1 MLLKL
6 LCVSPPRCV
15 SAVQRKLPNLLIKI
29 EFKELKIDE
38 NTKLNLLVMIQK
50 PLFVIAFVLSG
61 IAGNTQRIGSSP
73 EYIKTLTAQWKG
85 ERFADGRPKVPDIVL
100 ERLHNAT
107 LEQIWGYLGNKGYR
121 NQVEKNW
128 IILKPGETM
137 VGRVVTAQFMPSRPD
152 LDTFIRVQG
161 RAENRSQKGGINIW
175 PIDILTKGDIYVAD
189 GCGKIKDGTLIGSSL
204 GNAIYG
210 KTGKGVIFYG
220 SVRDMQELKDTKG
233 FNAWV
238 KGQDPSYIK
247 DMTPTSIN
255 APIRI
260 GEVTVFPGD
269 IVFANE
275 YGVVFIPAHIVEDLV
290 AASEMTALRDEFERF
305 LLQQGKYPSGQIHGD
320 WSDTIK
326 NEFRAWVK
334 KYPKK
339 LAITSKDIEAYL
351 EKE

>member
-1 MLLKL
+1 MK
-6 LCVSPPRCV
+6 
-15 SAVQRKLPNLLIKI
+15 
-29 EFKELKIDE
+29 
-38 NTKLNLLVMIQK
+38 
-50 PLFVIAFVLSG
+50 
-61 IAGNTQRIGSSP
+61 IAGIIIVFLLGGFFVNAQQIGASP
-73 EYIKTLTAQWKG
+73 EYVTELTSGWKG
-85 ERFADGRPKVPDIVL
+85 DRFNDGRPKVPDLVL
-100 ERLHNAT
+100 ERLERCT
-107 LEQIWGYLGNKGYR
+107 LEQIWGYLMQKGYH
-121 NQVEKNW
+121 NQVAKDW

-152 LDTFIRVQG
+152 LDSIVKVHG
-161 RAENRSQKGGINIW
+161 KAEGRSQKGGINIW

-189 GCGKIKDGTLIGSSL
+189 GFGKVKDGTLIGSSL

-269 IVFANE
+269 VVFANE
-275 YGVVFIPAHIVEDLV
+275 YGVAFVPAFLVEGLV
-290 AASEMTALRDEFERF
+290 SASEMTALRDEFERY

-326 NEFRAWVK
+326 NEFRSWVA

-339 LAITSKDIEAYL
+339 LAITSKDIETYL
-351 EKE
+351 SKEGH

>member
-1 MLLKL
+1 MK
-6 LCVSPPRCV
+6 
-15 SAVQRKLPNLLIKI
+15 
-29 EFKELKIDE
+29 
-38 NTKLNLLVMIQK
+38 TTG
-50 PLFVIAFVLSG
+50 LFIAFLMTWFLTN
-61 IAGNTQRIGSSP
+61 AQRIGSSP
-73 EYIKTLTAQWKG
+73 EYVKALTSEWKG
-85 ERFADGRPKVPDIVL
+85 ERFADGRPKVSDLIL
-100 ERLHNAT
+100 EKLQSAT
-107 LEQIWGYLGNKGYR
+107 LEQIWGFLNRRGYH

-128 IILKPGETM
+128 IVLKPGETM

-152 LDTFIRVQG
+152 LDSVVRSQG
-161 RAENRSQKGGINIW
+161 RGEGRSQKGGINIW
-175 PIDILTKGDIYVAD
+175 PIDILTKGDVYVAD
-189 GCGKIKDGTLIGSSL
+189 GFGKIKDGTLIGSSL

-238 KGQDPSYIK
+238 KGHDPSYIK

-260 GEVTVFPGD
+260 GEVTVLPGD
-269 IVFANE
+269 VVFANE
-275 YGVVFIPAHIVEDLV
+275 YGVVFIPAHIVEELV
-290 AASEMTALRDEFERF
+290 AASELTALRDEFERV

-326 NEFRAWVK
+326 NEFRAWFA

-339 LAITSKDIEAYL
+339 LAITSKEIEAYL
-351 EKE
+351 EKDH

>member
-1 MLLKL
+1 MIKKTSFLIALLFAAT
-6 LCVSPPRCV
+6 VSQ
-15 SAVQRKLPNLLIKI
+15 AQRLG
-29 EFKELKIDE
+29 
-38 NTKLNLLVMIQK
+38 
-50 PLFVIAFVLSG
+50 A
-61 IAGNTQRIGSSP
+61 SP

-85 ERFADGRPKVPDIVL
+85 ERFEDGRPKVPDLML
-100 ERLHNAT
+100 EHLHEAT
-107 LEQIWGYLGNKGYR
+107 LEQIWGYLGRKGFH
-121 NQVEKNW
+121 NQVEKKW

-152 LDTFIRVQG
+152 LDSVVRQQG
-161 RAENRSQKGGINIW
+161 RAEGRSQKGGINIW
-175 PIDILTKGDIYVAD
+175 PIDILTKGDVYVAD
-189 GCGKIKDGTLIGSSL
+189 GYGKEKDGTLIGSSL

-220 SVRDMQELKDTKG
+220 SIRDMQELRDTKG

-238 KGQDPSYIK
+238 KGHDPSYIK

-269 IVFANE
+269 VVFAND
-275 YGVVFIPAHIVEDLV
+275 YGVVFIPAFLVADLV
-290 AASEMTALRDEFERF
+290 RSSELTGLRDEFERY
-305 LLQQGKYPSGQIHGD
+305 LLQLGKYPSGQIHGD

-326 NEFRAWVK
+326 NEYRAWFA

-339 LAITSKDIEAYL
+339 LTITSKDIDEYL
-351 EKE
+351 KKEER